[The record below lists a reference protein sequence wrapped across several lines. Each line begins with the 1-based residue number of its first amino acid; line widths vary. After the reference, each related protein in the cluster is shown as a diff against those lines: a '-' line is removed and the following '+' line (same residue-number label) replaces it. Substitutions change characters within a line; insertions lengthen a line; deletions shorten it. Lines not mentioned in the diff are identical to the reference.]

1 MKNSLSDENKYPDR
15 VFSKNNCN
23 EDFIQRNTHR
33 PTTTTE
39 ANDNVT
45 LMTTATIPYIKGIS
59 ENISRIQ
66 QPLNNRLAHTPITTL
81 CQLLANVK
89 DKDEPKNR
97 QGAMK
102 DQLLDCHASYV
113 GETCRNLT
121 TRLTEHKRAT
131 RKSDVNNHI
140 AEYYRLLTHNI
151 DWDSAQCYLPTA
163 PTTLND

>member
-1 MKNSLSDENKYPDR
+1 MTNSLSDENKYPDR
-15 VFSKNNCN
+15 VFSKNNYN

-45 LMTTATIPYIKGIS
+45 LTTTATIPYIKGIS

-81 CQLLANVK
+81 CQLLTNVK

-102 DQLLDCHASYV
+102 DQLL
-113 GETCRNLT
+113 
-121 TRLTEHKRAT
+121 RLP
-131 RKSDVNNHI
+131 
-140 AEYYRLLTHNI
+140 RLLHR
-151 DWDSAQCYLPTA
+151 WD
-163 PTTLND
+163 